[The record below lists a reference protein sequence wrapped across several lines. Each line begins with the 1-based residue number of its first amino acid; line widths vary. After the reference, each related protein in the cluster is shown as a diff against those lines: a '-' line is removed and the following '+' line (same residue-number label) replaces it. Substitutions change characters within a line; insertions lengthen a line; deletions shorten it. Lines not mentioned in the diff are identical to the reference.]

1 MPRRLPSPS
10 SPTSATKRMVRR
22 GLRCASWQARAMAMS
37 AARPVPLSEI
47 PGPKRRSPSRRTF
60 ISVEAGKT
68 VSRGAASMT
77 ISFLLAPRSSPMTL
91 PALSICTWRPEE
103 EKRALTAGARC
114 ASWNGGAGI
123 SVRRTCWSLIHSR
136 LRENQSRA
144 ARTSDAS
151 EVRAA
156 LDWFSRNLEWI
167 NDQQVRL
174 TEIPA
179 PPFQEAQRAP
189 AVKALFSSSGLHVQI
204 DKAGNVIGELRG
216 ASKKEIVMLAAPLDT
231 VFPASTE
238 IKVRREG
245 DRLFGPGISDNGT
258 GLAALIAIARA
269 CHEAHLKPRRT
280 ILFVADVGEEGE
292 GNLRGMRTLVEAYK
306 PKLKSVIVLDGS
318 GTDHVTTKALAS
330 RRLEATIAGPG
341 GHSWSDFGMSNP
353 INALVRASVRF
364 INTKVPAT
372 PRTTFNLGQI
382 EGGTSVNSIP
392 FEAKL
397 KVDIRSE
404 SEDELARLES
414 ALREC
419 IAAGVRDEMESSRDR
434 SKGKLEWKVELLGS
448 RPGGELSANSALLAA
463 LRASDE
469 YLGNQSRLERSS
481 TDANVPLSNGIDAI
495 SIGAGGT
502 GGGAHSLQEW
512 YEPAGREMGLKRA
525 LLTLL
530 GVSGLAEEKAR

>member
-1 MPRRLPSPS
+1 MPARSVGVPQ
-10 SPTSATKRMVRR
+10 ATRP
-22 GLRCASWQARAMAMS
+22 
-37 AARPVPLSEI
+37 AAPPQ
-47 PGPKRRSPSRRTF
+47 F
-60 ISVEAGKT
+60 AD
-68 VSRGAASMT
+68 
-77 ISFLLAPRSSPMTL
+77 AP
-91 PALSICTWRPEE
+91 
-103 EKRALTAGARC
+103 
-114 ASWNGGAGI
+114 
-123 SVRRTCWSLIHSR
+123 
-136 LRENQSRA
+136 
-144 ARTSDAS
+144 

-156 LDWFSRNLEWI
+156 LDAFSRNLAWI
-167 NDQQVRL
+167 NDQQIRL

-179 PPFQEAQRAP
+179 PPFQEAQRA
-189 AVKALFSSSGLHVQI
+189 AAIRALFASSGLEVQI

-216 ASKKEIVMLAAPLDT
+216 ANEKEIVMLAAHLDT

-238 IKVRREG
+238 VKVRREG
-245 DRLFGPGISDNGT
+245 DRLLGPGISDNGT
-258 GLAALIAIARA
+258 GLAALVAMARA

-292 GNLRGMRTLVEAYK
+292 GNLRGMRALVDAYK
-306 PKLKSVIVLDGS
+306 TKLKFVIVLDGS

-330 RRLEATIAGPG
+330 RRLEASISGPG
-341 GHSWSDFGMSNP
+341 GHSWSDFGMPNP

-364 INTKVPAT
+364 INTKVPAA
-372 PRTTFNLGQI
+372 PRTTFNIGQI

-392 FEAKL
+392 YEAKL

-404 SEDELARLES
+404 SEDELAKLES

-434 SKGKLEWKVELLGS
+434 SKGKLEWKVELLGT
-448 RPGGELSANSALLAA
+448 RPGGDLPLTSPLLAA
-463 LRASDE
+463 LRAADE
-469 YLGNQSRLERSS
+469 YVGNQSRIERSS
-481 TDANVPLSNGIDAI
+481 TDANVPLSHGIDAI

-512 YEPAGREMGLKRA
+512 YEPAGRELGLKRA